1 MNMLPLPFN
10 NSEPSFKDLI
20 EEQTDVFQI
29 SQLDII
35 DSLESIKKIQKDIF
49 DISFKM
55 YNLQEEQF
63 ELAKSQLFDQKEF
76 MDEQRRAL
84 NNSRTNF
91 GGDTSSNNNETVSQ
105 LPGGAGG
112 GSNGMM
118 GFLSRGR
125 PGTRPGPGSG
135 PRPGPGSG
143 PRPGGFLKS
152 GLKGFLKGGPMALA
166 TSLII
171 DFAGGAALDII
182 ADGVEDPEAKA
193 KVRSIGET
201 ALKGIS
207 IAAAFAI
214 GGPYVGLAAV
224 YLEGIDLLNKKID
237 TETKRI
243 KNLTDDPL
251 LTPKEKADEAAAKN
265 NLPSEGRRRVEENP
279 DEDRNMLRTLR
290 FDAATFRSI
299 DSFNHHDD
307 KSVIAEKEQ
316 LTLATLLKHK
326 ERIDDGTI
334 KPDARKA
341 LGAVADTIAVAL
353 KNYPDNPRITNTV
366 KDIVNLVESKGGNK
380 KIFVHQIERSIK
392 SILTEGGGEKRQQ
405 AAEQLMTPIYQDRKI
420 EPPKAPSTS
429 VTDEIQIPDR
439 KIEPPKAPST
449 SVTDEIQI
457 PDRKIEPPK
466 APSASVTQVDEPPKA
481 PSTSTDVPNGTDK
494 NSGVHPLV
502 LKRIAELKARLKAED
517 TNKDGNLS
525 GAELKA
531 ANAKVQPLL
540 PGGAAQLDAAGKLNT
555 STDVSNGTD
564 NTSTDVSNGTDN
576 TSTSV
581 PGKKPISS
589 TARIALKEAK
599 KRAARLKAADTNKD
613 GELSRAELEALHAK
627 ESQERADL
635 FGTTDLGAA
644 LDAGKLNTSTDVSN
658 GTDNTSTNFSDMMD
672 AYDAKLLALVEG
684 GHEITDEM
692 IQDLL
697 LSEPRLNVPK
707 APSTSVTQLENGTGG
722 EIPNS
727 VTQVGS
733 DSNFGSIAARF
744 ESNGKPGTISTGK
757 GDHGG
762 KSYGMFQLASRGGA
776 SNNEVEKFLNE
787 SGYSEKFNG
796 MKVGSSEFDAQWKK
810 LAKEDSGFGEAQSSY
825 AKKSYYDPQMKNL
838 QRSGIDLSGKGRSVQ
853 ESIMSTANQYGPNTD
868 LIREALKGKDPT
880 NMTDKEIVNAIQDYK
895 ADTVDTRFRSSSKND
910 REGVARRIER
920 ERTALLNF
928 PDDKTAKQL
937 MEGPLEG
944 SGNSGNK
951 NAAPPVIVDGR
962 TFNNN
967 SSTSAPASPSRPIE
981 VAAINIQQKFS
992 DYSTL
997 SGYNG

>member
-125 PGTRPGPGSG
+125 PAVQGLDRVQD
-135 PRPGPGSG
+135 RVLD
-143 PRPGGFLKS
+143 RVQDRGGFLKS
-152 GLKGFLKGGPMALA
+152 GLKGFLKGGPMAVA

-251 LTPKEKADEAAAKN
+251 LTPKEKAIEAGTSYD
-265 NLPSEGRRRVEENP
+265 LPSMEEETGGYEAVGKI
-279 DEDRNMLRTLR
+279 EDRNMLRTLKT
-290 FDAATFRSI
+290 DAATFRSI
-299 DSFNHHDD
+299 NAFNHHDD

-353 KNYPDNPRITNTV
+353 KNYPNNPRITNTV

-380 KIFVHQIERSIK
+380 NKESFIRQISSKLENS
-392 SILTEGGGEKRQQ
+392 LTKGGGEERRNTVEKLI
-405 AAEQLMTPIYQDRKI
+405 APIYQDRKI
-420 EPPKAPSTS
+420 EPPKAPSAS
-429 VTDEIQIPDR
+429 VTDEIQIPN
-439 KIEPPKAPST
+439 
-449 SVTDEIQI
+449 
-457 PDRKIEPPK
+457 RKIEPPK
-466 APSASVTQVDEPPKA
+466 APSASVTDEIQIPNRKIEPPKA
-481 PSTSTDVPNGTDK
+481 PS
-494 NSGVHPLV
+494 
-502 LKRIAELKARLKAED
+502 
-517 TNKDGNLS
+517 
-525 GAELKA
+525 
-531 ANAKVQPLL
+531 
-540 PGGAAQLDAAGKLNT
+540 
-555 STDVSNGTD
+555 
-564 NTSTDVSNGTDN
+564 
-576 TSTSV
+576 
-581 PGKKPISS
+581 
-589 TARIALKEAK
+589 
-599 KRAARLKAADTNKD
+599 
-613 GELSRAELEALHAK
+613 
-627 ESQERADL
+627 
-635 FGTTDLGAA
+635 
-644 LDAGKLNTSTDVSN
+644 TSTDVSN
-658 GTDNTSTNFSDMMD
+658 GTDNTSTNVSDVMD
-672 AYDAKLLALVEG
+672 PYERELA
-684 GHEITDEM
+684 
-692 IQDLL
+692 
-697 LSEPRLNVPK
+697 RLAGQPLPTVPTVPK
-707 APSTSVTQLENGTGG
+707 MDPYERELARLAGQPLPTAVPGPMTRCTPPKTSRGPYERELARLAGQTALPRNVSNGTNNTSVTQLESGKGG

-895 ADTVDTRFRSSSKND
+895 ADTVDTRFRSSSEKD

-981 VAAINIQQKFS
+981 VAAISIQQKFS

-997 SGYNG
+997 SGYAG